1 MIKSEILKEK
11 IKYKGNLTNKNRNL
25 KSNPELS
32 KPKLII
38 VKQFKK
44 NRGLDQSRLNL
55 LNSKVNSINLSKVL
69 NNISEIDAKLKHKK
83 KRDGD

>member
-1 MIKSEILKEK
+1 MRFLKEK
-11 IKYKGNLTNKNRNL
+11 IKYKGNLTNKNINL

-44 NRGLDQSRLNL
+44 NRGLDQSRLNML
-55 LNSKVNSINLSKVL
+55 DSKGNSINLSKVL
-69 NNISEIDAKLKHKK
+69 NNISELDAKLKHKK
-83 KRDGD
+83 ERDGD